1 MPGLASVTW
10 PGGKMRPAPH
20 RPPAQ
25 HLGDDKAVGVTAGAA
40 EVVISTKLFRPNPR
54 HQTVERTRLHDL
66 LRLGCSL
73 PLTLVVAPAGW
84 GKSTLVADWLQQ
96 DRLTAGWVSLDG
108 DDDDPHRFWRY
119 LLLAAGQAGPGAGT
133 AALRRLDAARSDVL
147 REVLPTFINEVA
159 SSATPLVLVLDD
171 YHLITSAEVH
181 ASVGALLD
189 RCPPQLHLVLITRAD
204 PPLPLSRM
212 RVRGEL
218 AELRAE
224 QLRFSLDEARE
235 FFGGRLGTQLS
246 EQDVHRL
253 LARTE
258 GWAAGLQLAAL
269 RLTDRSDPSA
279 FIERFTGADWHIVN
293 YLGEEVLTSQPPR
306 VREFLLVTSVLN
318 RMCAPLCDALT
329 GRADGAELISE
340 VNRANLFLIPL
351 DDERHWFRYHHLFG
365 GLLRHELARTAPQQ
379 PSALHQR
386 AAQWY
391 AQSGDPA
398 EAIGHAIASG
408 DDSLIRELV
417 AAHWRQ
423 HFNAG
428 QLETVRRWLD
438 ALPAEIVAMDA
449 SLSAA
454 RVWVALDTGRL
465 EDVGAALDA
474 AEAAGPPDTQL
485 MVLRALHRYKTGD
498 MADAAYRLQ
507 EIAPSADDL
516 FIATV
521 HRLVQGVSRMWLG
534 DADRARELLAEAARR
549 AEGDD
554 NRLAYIYAQGCL
566 ALLAT
571 SHGDL
576 ALADALVADAELV
589 VSQTL
594 SDSHFVAMFPA
605 LAGARLA
612 AQRGD
617 WAGAEPAAAAA
628 VELGRRGAGRVEL
641 AAALLTASAVF
652 RTSPPAAATRDPSD
666 VPAADGAGGSDT
678 GALVA
683 EARGILRHCPD
694 PGPVVTTWLADE
706 QRAEAALTRQE
717 GMTEPLTER
726 ELTILR
732 LLPAPTPQR
741 ELASALFV
749 TPNTLKTHLR
759 AIYRKLGAE
768 SRDDAVIRARERG
781 LI

>member
-1 MPGLASVTW
+1 M
-10 PGGKMRPAPH
+10 
-20 RPPAQ
+20 
-25 HLGDDKAVGVTAGAA
+25 TAGAA
-40 EVVISTKLFRPNPR
+40 EVVISTKLFRPDPR
-54 HQTVERTRLHDL
+54 HQTVERPRLHDL

-84 GKSTLVADWLQQ
+84 GKSTLVADWLRQ
-96 DRLTAGWVSLDG
+96 DRIAAGWVSLDG
-108 DDDDPHRFWRY
+108 GDDDPKRFWRY
-119 LLLAAGQAGPGAGT
+119 LLLAAGQASPGAGT
-133 AALRRLDAARSDVL
+133 AALRRLDAAGSDVL
-147 REVLPTFINEVA
+147 RDVLPTFVNEMT
-159 SSATPLVLVLDD
+159 SSDAPLVLVLDD
-171 YHLITSAEVH
+171 YHLVTSARVH
-181 ASVGALLD
+181 GLVTTLLD

-204 PPLPLSRM
+204 PPLPLSRL

-224 QLRFSLDEARE
+224 DLRFSLDEALE
-235 FFGGRLGTQLS
+235 FFRDRLGTGLS
-246 EQDVHRL
+246 ERDVDRL

-269 RLTDRSDPSA
+269 RLKDRTDPSA

-293 YLGEEVLTSQPPR
+293 YLGEEVLTSQPPG

-318 RMCAPLCDALT
+318 RMCAPLCNALT
-329 GRADGAELISE
+329 GRSDGAEMISE
-340 VNRANLFLIPL
+340 VHRANLFLIPL

-379 PSALHQR
+379 ISALHKR

-391 AQSGDPA
+391 ADNGDAA

-408 DDSLIRELV
+408 DDSLSGGLV

-428 QLETVRRWLD
+428 QLETVRRWLG
-438 ALPAEIVAMDA
+438 ALPAQLVAVDA

-465 EDVGAALDA
+465 EEVGAALDA
-474 AEAAGPPDTQL
+474 AEASGPPDTHL
-485 MVLRALHRYKTGD
+485 RVLRALHMYKTGD
-498 MADAAYRLQ
+498 VGGAAHRLQ
-507 EIAPSADDL
+507 GISLSADDP

-521 HRLVQGVSRMWLG
+521 HRLVQGISSMWLG
-534 DADRARELLAEAARR
+534 DADHARELLAEAARR
-549 AEGDD
+549 AEGDG
-554 NRLAYIYAQGCL
+554 NRLAYIYAEACL

-576 ALADALVADAELV
+576 ALADSLVLDAESAV
-589 VSQTL
+589 GQTL

-617 WAGAEPAAAAA
+617 WARAERAAAVA

-652 RTSPPAAATRDPSD
+652 RTSPPAAATREPDGMPT
-666 VPAADGAGGSDT
+666 ADGDDGSDP
-678 GALVA
+678 GALVG

-694 PGPVVTTWLADE
+694 PGPVVTTWLDGE
-706 QRAEAALTRQE
+706 QRAEAARTRQE
-717 GMTEPLTER
+717 GLIEPLTDR
-726 ELTILR
+726 ELAILR

-768 SRDDAVIRARERG
+768 SRGEAVIRARERG

>member
-1 MPGLASVTW
+1 
-10 PGGKMRPAPH
+10 MRPAPPW
-20 RPPAQ
+20 RPAR
-25 HLGDDKAVGVTAGAA
+25 HLGDDRAVGVTAGAA
-40 EVVISTKLFRPNPR
+40 EVVISTKLFRPDPR
-54 HQTVERTRLHDL
+54 HRTVERTRLHDL
-66 LRLGCSL
+66 LRQGCSL

-84 GKSTLVADWLQQ
+84 GKSTLVADWLRH
-96 DRLTAGWVSLDG
+96 DRVTAGWVSLDG
-108 DDDDPHRFWRY
+108 GDDDPHRFWRY
-119 LLLAAGQAGPGAGT
+119 LLLAAGQAGPGAGA
-133 AALRRLDAARSDVL
+133 AALRRLDAAKSDVL
-147 REVLPTFINEVA
+147 RDVLPTFINEMT
-159 SSATPLVLVLDD
+159 SSGAPLVLVLDD
-171 YHLITSAEVH
+171 YHLITSAQVH
-181 ASVGALLD
+181 ASVAALLD

-204 PPLPLSRM
+204 PPLPLSRL

-224 QLRFSLDEARE
+224 HLRFSLDEARE
-235 FFGGRLGTQLS
+235 FFGGRLGTQLP
-246 EQDVHRL
+246 EQDVYRL
-253 LARTE
+253 VARTE

-269 RLTDRSDPSA
+269 RLKDRTDPSA

-318 RMCAPLCDALT
+318 RMCAPLCNALT
-329 GRADGAELISE
+329 GRADGAELIDE

-379 PSALHQR
+379 PSALHRQ

-391 AQSGDPA
+391 AQNGDPA
-398 EAIGHAIASG
+398 EAIGHAISSG
-408 DDSLIRELV
+408 DDPLTRGLV

-438 ALPAEIVAMDA
+438 ALPAELVAMDA

-454 RVWVALDTGRL
+454 RVWIALDTGRL

-474 AEAAGPPDTQL
+474 AEASGPPDTQL
-485 MVLRALHRYKTGD
+485 MVLRALHRYKTGGV
-498 MADAAYRLQ
+498 ADATHRLD
-507 EIAPSADDL
+507 EIAPSADDP

-521 HRLVQGVSRMWLG
+521 HRLVQGVSSMWLG

-571 SHGDL
+571 THGDL
-576 ALADALVADAELV
+576 ALADALVADAQAV
-589 VSQTL
+589 VGQTL

-612 AQRGD
+612 AQRGE
-617 WAGAEPAAAAA
+617 WAGAERAATAA

-641 AAALLTASAVF
+641 AAALLTASAIL
-652 RTSPPAAATRDPSD
+652 RTSPSAAATRDPGD
-666 VPAADGAGGSDT
+666 VPTPDGADGSDP

-683 EARGILRHCPD
+683 EARGLLRHCPD

-768 SRDDAVIRARERG
+768 SRGDAVIRARERG

>member
-1 MPGLASVTW
+1 
-10 PGGKMRPAPH
+10 MRPAP
-20 RPPAQ
+20 PWLPAR
-25 HLGDDKAVGVTAGAA
+25 HLGDDRAVGVSAGAA
-40 EVVISTKLFRPNPR
+40 EVVISTKLFRPDPR
-54 HQTVERTRLHDL
+54 HRTVERTRLHDL
-66 LRLGCSL
+66 LREGNVL

-84 GKSTLVADWLQQ
+84 GKSTLVADWLRQ
-96 DRLTAGWVSLDG
+96 DRISAGWVSLDAG
-108 DDDDPHRFWRY
+108 DDDSHRFWRY
-119 LLLAAGQAGPGAGT
+119 LLLAAGQAGAGAGM
-133 AALRRLDAARSDVL
+133 AALRRLDAAKSDVL
-147 REVLPTFINEVA
+147 RDVLPTFINEVT
-159 SSATPLVLVLDD
+159 SAGAPLVLVLDD
-171 YHLITSAEVH
+171 YHLITSAQVH
-181 ASVGALLD
+181 ASVAALLD

-204 PPLPLSRM
+204 PPLPLSRL
-212 RVRGEL
+212 RVRGQL

-224 QLRFSLDEARE
+224 QLRFSMDEARE
-235 FFGGRLGTQLS
+235 FFGGRLETQLS

-253 LARTE
+253 LTRTE

-269 RLTDRSDPSA
+269 RLRDRSDPSA

-293 YLGEEVLTSQPPR
+293 YLGEEVLTSQAPR

-318 RMCAPLCDALT
+318 RMCAPLCNALT

-351 DDERHWFRYHHLFG
+351 DDERYWFRYHHLFG
-365 GLLRHELARTAPQQ
+365 GLLRHELARMAPEQ
-379 PSALHQR
+379 PSALHRR
-386 AAQWY
+386 AAEWY
-391 AQSGDPA
+391 ASYGDPA
-398 EAIGHAIASG
+398 EAISHAIASG
-408 DDSLIRELV
+408 DDSLTRGLV

-428 QLETVRRWLD
+428 QLETVSRWLD
-438 ALPAEIVAMDA
+438 TLPAELVAMDA

-474 AEAAGPPDTQL
+474 AEASGPPDTQL
-485 MVLRALHRYKTGD
+485 MVLRALHRYKSGD
-498 MADAAYRLQ
+498 VADADRRLRQ
-507 EIAPSADDL
+507 ISLDADDP

-521 HRLVQGVSRMWLG
+521 HRLVQGISSMWLG
-534 DADRARELLAEAARR
+534 DADRARELLGEAARR

-566 ALLAT
+566 ALMAT

-576 ALADALVADAELV
+576 ALADALAADAESV
-589 VSQTL
+589 VGQTL

-605 LAGARLA
+605 LAGARA
-612 AQRGD
+612 AARRGD
-617 WAGAEPAAAAA
+617 WAGAGRAAAAA

-652 RTSPPAAATRDPSD
+652 RTSPPTAATRDRGSA
-666 VPAADGAGGSDT
+666 PAAGGGDANDT

-683 EARGILRHCPD
+683 EARGLLRHCPD
-694 PGPVVTTWLADE
+694 PGPVVITWLAGE
-706 QRAEAALTRQE
+706 QRAESVRTRQE
-717 GMTEPLTER
+717 AMIEPLTER

>member
-1 MPGLASVTW
+1 MPGLASVAREC
-10 PGGKMRPAPH
+10 GKMRPV
-20 RPPAQ
+20 PAWLPAR
-25 HLGDDKAVGVTAGAA
+25 HLGDDRVVGVTAGAA
-40 EVVISTKLFRPNPR
+40 EVVISTKLFRPDPR

-66 LRLGCSL
+66 LRQGCTL
-73 PLTLVVAPAGW
+73 PLTVVVAPAGW
-84 GKSTLVADWLQQ
+84 GKSTLVAGWLRQ
-96 DRLTAGWVSLDG
+96 DRVAAGWVSLDG
-108 DDDDPHRFWRY
+108 GDDDPNRFWRY
-119 LLLAAGQAGPGAGT
+119 LLLAAGQAAPGAGA
-133 AALRRLDAARSDVL
+133 AALRRLDAAGSDVL
-147 REVLPTFINEVA
+147 RDVLPTFVNEMT
-159 SSATPLVLVLDD
+159 SSDAPLVLVLDD
-171 YHLITSAEVH
+171 YHLVTGARVH
-181 ASVGALLD
+181 GLVTTLLD

-204 PPLPLSRM
+204 PPLPLSRL

-224 QLRFSLDEARE
+224 DLRFSLDEAVE
-235 FFGGRLGTQLS
+235 FFRDRLGTGLS
-246 EQDVHRL
+246 ERDVDRL

-269 RLTDRSDPSA
+269 RLRDRADPAA

-293 YLGEEVLTSQPPR
+293 YLGEEVLTSQPPG

-318 RMCAPLCDALT
+318 RMCAPLCNALT

-351 DDERHWFRYHHLFG
+351 DDERRWFRYHHLFG
-365 GLLRHELARTAPQQ
+365 GLLRHELARTAPEQ
-379 PSALHQR
+379 PSALHKR

-391 AQSGDPA
+391 ADNGDAP

-408 DDSLIRELV
+408 DDSLTRGLV

-428 QLETVRRWLD
+428 QLETVRRWLE
-438 ALPAEIVAMDA
+438 ALPAELVAVDA

-454 RVWVALDTGRL
+454 RVWVALDIGRL
-465 EDVGAALDA
+465 EEVGAALDA
-474 AEAAGPPDTQL
+474 AEASGPPDTHI
-485 MVLRALHRYKTGD
+485 MVLRALHMYKTGD
-498 MADAAYRLQ
+498 VGGAARRLQ
-507 EIAPSADDL
+507 EISPSADDP

-521 HRLVQGVSRMWLG
+521 HRLVQGISSMWLG
-534 DADRARELLAEAARR
+534 DADHARELLAEAARR
-549 AEGDD
+549 AEGDG

-566 ALLAT
+566 ALMAT

-576 ALADALVADAELV
+576 ALADSLVTDAESV
-589 VSQTL
+589 IGRTL

-612 AQRGD
+612 AQRGN
-617 WAGAEPAAAAA
+617 WAGAKQAAAAA
-628 VELGRRGAGRVEL
+628 AELGRRGAGRVEL

-652 RTSPPAAATRDPSD
+652 RTSPPAAATRGPAD
-666 VPAADGAGGSDT
+666 VPAADGADGTDP
-678 GALVA
+678 GALMA

-694 PGPVVTTWLADE
+694 PGPVVTTWLAGE
-706 QRAEAALTRQE
+706 QRAEAARTRQQ
-717 GMTEPLTER
+717 GLIEPLTER

-768 SRDDAVIRARERG
+768 SRSDAVIRARERG

>member
-1 MPGLASVTW
+1 MRRALIGRRGALATTGRW
-10 PGGKMRPAPH
+10 
-20 RPPAQ
+20 
-25 HLGDDKAVGVTAGAA
+25 GVTADAS
-40 EVVISTKLFRPNPR
+40 EVVIATKLFRPSPR
-54 HQTVERTRLHDL
+54 HPTVERTRLHDL
-66 LRLGCSL
+66 LRQGCTL

-84 GKSTLVADWLQQ
+84 GKSTLVADWLRQ
-96 DRLTAGWVSLDG
+96 DQVAAGWVSLDG
-108 DDDDPHRFWRY
+108 GDDDPKRFWRY
-119 LLLAAGQAGPGAGT
+119 LLLAAGQAAPGAGE
-133 AALRRLDAARSDVL
+133 AALRRLDAAGSDVMRDL
-147 REVLPTFINEVA
+147 LPTFVNEMT
-159 SSATPLVLVLDD
+159 SSDAALVLVLDD
-171 YHLITSAEVH
+171 YHLVTNAQVH
-181 ASVGALLD
+181 ASVITLLD

-204 PPLPLSRM
+204 PPLQLSRL

-224 QLRFSLDEARE
+224 HLKFSLDEARE
-235 FFGGRLGTQLS
+235 FFSGRLGSQLS

-269 RLTDRSDPSA
+269 RLKDRADPSA

-293 YLGEEVLTSQPPR
+293 YLGEEVLTSQPQR
-306 VREFLLVTSVLN
+306 VRDFLLLTSVLN
-318 RMCAPLCDALT
+318 RLCAPLCDALT
-329 GRADGAELISE
+329 GRDDATELISE

-351 DDERHWFRYHHLFG
+351 DDERRWFRYHHLFG
-365 GLLRHELARTAPQQ
+365 GLLQHELARTAPEK
-379 PSALHQR
+379 PAGLHQR

-391 AQSGDPA
+391 ADNGDAA

-408 DDSLIRELV
+408 DVALSRRLV

-428 QLETVRRWLD
+428 QLETVRMWLD
-438 ALPAEIVAMDA
+438 ALPAGLVAADA
-449 SLSAA
+449 SLTAA
-454 RVWVALDTGRL
+454 RVWVALDTGKL
-465 EDVGAALDA
+465 EEVGAALDA
-474 AEAAGPPDTQL
+474 AETSGPPNTHL
-485 MVLRALHRYKTGD
+485 MVLRALHMYKTGD
-498 MADAAYRLQ
+498 VGGAARRLQ
-507 EIAPSADDL
+507 EISPSADDP

-521 HRLVQGVSRMWLG
+521 HRLVQGISSMWLG
-534 DADRARELLAEAARR
+534 DADRARDLLAEAARR
-549 AEGDD
+549 AESDG
-554 NRLAYIYAQGCL
+554 NRLAYIYAEGCL
-566 ALLAT
+566 ALLT
-571 SHGDL
+571 VNHGDL
-576 ALADALVADAELV
+576 ALAGSLVLDAESAV
-589 VSQTL
+589 AQTL

-612 AQRGD
+612 AERGD
-617 WAGAEPAAAAA
+617 WARSGSAAAAA

-641 AAALLTASAVF
+641 AAALLTASAVL
-652 RTSPPAAATRDPSD
+652 RTSPPAAAARGPGAM
-666 VPAADGAGGSDT
+666 PAACHEDGSDP
-678 GALVA
+678 GALVG

-706 QRAEAALTRQE
+706 QRAEAVRTRQE
-717 GMTEPLTER
+717 GLIEPLTDR

-768 SRDDAVIRARERG
+768 SRGDAVIRARERG

>member
-1 MPGLASVTW
+1 
-10 PGGKMRPAPH
+10 MRPA
-20 RPPAQ
+20 RPWRPAR
-25 HLGDDKAVGVTAGAA
+25 HLGDDRAVGVTAGAA
-40 EVVISTKLFRPNPR
+40 EVVISTKLFRPDPR

-66 LRLGCSL
+66 LRQGCSL

-84 GKSTLVADWLQQ
+84 GKSTLVADWLRQ
-96 DRLTAGWVSLDG
+96 DRVTAGWVSLDG
-108 DDDDPHRFWRY
+108 GDDDPHRFWRY

-133 AALRRLDAARSDVL
+133 AALRRLDAAKSDVL
-147 REVLPTFINEVA
+147 RDVLPTFINEVT
-159 SSATPLVLVLDD
+159 SSGRPLVLALDD
-171 YHLITSAEVH
+171 YHLITSAQVH
-181 ASVGALLD
+181 ASVAALLD

-204 PPLPLSRM
+204 PPLQLSRL

-224 QLRFSLDEARE
+224 HLRFSPDEARE

-253 LARTE
+253 VTRTE

-269 RLTDRSDPSA
+269 RLKDRADPSA

-293 YLGEEVLTSQPPR
+293 YLGEEVLTSQPSR
-306 VREFLLVTSVLN
+306 VRDFLLVTSILN
-318 RMCAPLCDALT
+318 RMCAPLCNALT
-329 GRADGAELISE
+329 GRADGAELITE

-351 DDERHWFRYHHLFG
+351 DDERRWFRYHHLFG

-379 PSALHQR
+379 PSALHRR

-391 AQSGDPA
+391 AENGDPA

-408 DDSLIRELV
+408 DDSLTSRLV

-428 QLETVRRWLD
+428 QLETVRQWLD
-438 ALPAEIVAMDA
+438 ALPAELVAMDP

-454 RVWVALDTGRL
+454 RVWMALDTGRL

-498 MADAAYRLQ
+498 VADAAHRLK
-507 EIAPSADDL
+507 EIAQSADDS

-521 HRLVQGVSRMWLG
+521 HRLVQGVSSMWLG

-549 AEGDD
+549 AESDD

-576 ALADALVADAELV
+576 ALADALVADAESV
-589 VSQTL
+589 VGQTL
-594 SDSHFVAMFPA
+594 SNSHFVAMFPA

-617 WAGAEPAAAAA
+617 WARAERAAAAA

-652 RTSPPAAATRDPSD
+652 RTSPPAAATRVLGD
-666 VPAADGAGGSDT
+666 VPAADRASGSDP

-683 EARGILRHCPD
+683 EARGVLRHCPD

-717 GMTEPLTER
+717 AMTEPLTER

-768 SRDDAVIRARERG
+768 SRGDAVIRARERG